1 MRVDQWTYVFGVR
14 TIRVFL
20 GRAVD
25 TARST
30 MLGRTRKDIEGVHP
44 QKIMPRNHKKSNPPR
59 ESCFKKIILLIRLLL
74 LQKADDVRTF

>member
-1 MRVDQWTYVFGVR
+1 MRVDQWACVFGVR

-44 QKIMPRNHKKSNPPR
+44 QKIMPRNHKKSNPR
-59 ESCFKKIILLIRLLL
+59 ERVALKDYFIDSI
-74 LQKADDVRTF
+74 ATFTKG

>member
-1 MRVDQWTYVFGVR
+1 MRVDQWACVFGVR

-44 QKIMPRNHKKSNPPR
+44 QKIMPRNHKKSNP
-59 ESCFKKIILLIRLLL
+59 EKGLL
-74 LQKADDVRTF
+74 